1 MKNGF
6 VCPFF
11 TPCFVPVR
19 SNNLYSFM
27 FQFVQTKTGAMYL
40 QRSCF
45 VSYLTMIFLPSTM
58 LMPGCRLLMR

>member
-27 FQFVQTKTGAMYL
+27 FQFVQTKTGAL
-40 QRSCF
+40 
-45 VSYLTMIFLPSTM
+45 LT
-58 LMPGCRLLMR
+58 LLFC